1 MPRVIFKCPY
11 LKGGSERAASHL
23 HNYVRYMATREG
35 AQHMA
40 IGHEQLPATEEQR
53 KMVAQL
59 LREFPLSRGLF
70 EYEDYQTAPTRGN
83 ASEFITRALEDN
95 YDQIAK
101 RDNYVSYIASR
112 PRAQRAGAHALFT
125 GSDAPLVLSQIA
137 AEVAH
142 HPGNVWLPIIS
153 LRREDAARLGYD
165 DAGQWKNLIAGYAM
179 VKVFAD
185 EGKTGTSTCKR
196 KEFLQMIRMCR
207 QGKIDMIL
215 AKAVSRFARNT
226 VDTLNYTRELR
237 ELGIPVIFE
246 EQNINSI
253 YPESEFLIAIHGAFA
268 QSESEN
274 TSANVRW
281 GKRRSMKAGHVT
293 MQYKWMLGYEKGP
306 DGRPVINEEQAETVR
321 FIYQRYLAGDT
332 LRAIKSKLEAQGALN
347 AIGKQEWT
355 IKNLLSILSNEKYC
369 GDALLQKTFIQDCI
383 SKKVI
388 QNNGQLP
395 KYLVQDHHE
404 GIVSRDVFYAAQL
417 EIARRRAQTGGT
429 SKSAPTGRSKYSGKY
444 ILTNLMFCGH
454 CGTGYR
460 RCVWNKGGVKRA
472 VWRCGSRLDYG
483 AKYCKHSETLE
494 EKPLQQAIL
503 NAINSV
509 MDSRDAL
516 EVQLMGAME
525 QELAPIPGETMSLAD
540 IDRMLEEL
548 EKQFNS
554 LLAEASAAGGTED
567 YAERFRMISNA
578 MADLKEHKSRI
589 KQVYQENE
597 LVSQRLKAASI
608 AMSAYAAE
616 LTEWDQSVVYQLV
629 EKVTVL
635 AKDKIRVT
643 FRNGTEVEQEI
654 EQLDWRNAS

>member
-1 MPRVIFKCPY
+1 MRYYTDRINREPGWKLAGIY
-11 LKGGSERAASHL
+11 ADKG
-23 HNYVRYMATREG
+23 
-35 AQHMA
+35 
-40 IGHEQLPATEEQR
+40 I
-53 KMVAQL
+53 
-59 LREFPLSRGLF
+59 
-70 EYEDYQTAPTRGN
+70 
-83 ASEFITRALEDN
+83 
-95 YDQIAK
+95 
-101 RDNYVSYIASR
+101 
-112 PRAQRAGAHALFT
+112 
-125 GSDAPLVLSQIA
+125 
-137 AEVAH
+137 
-142 HPGNVWLPIIS
+142 
-153 LRREDAARLGYD
+153 
-165 DAGQWKNLIAGYAM
+165 
-179 VKVFAD
+179 
-185 EGKTGTSTCKR
+185 TGTSMKKRDEFNKLIRQCKR
-196 KEFLQMIRMCR
+196 
-207 QGKIDMIL
+207 GKVDMIIV
-215 AKAVSRFARNT
+215 KSISRFARNT
-226 VDTLNYTRELR
+226 LDCLKITRMLR
-237 ELGIPVIFE
+237 ELKVDVYFE
-246 EQNINSI
+246 EQNLHSIDPSSEFYISI
-253 YPESEFLIAIHGAFA
+253 YGSVA

-274 TSANVRW
+274 ISHNVTW
-281 GKRRSMKAGHVT
+281 GKARSAKEGNVFFA
-293 MQYKWMLGYEKGP
+293 YKSFLGYRRGA
-306 DGRPVINEEQAETVR
+306 DGKPEIDPEQANTVR
-321 FIYQRYLAGDT
+321 RIYDRFLAGDSLQQIANGLT
-332 LRAIKSKLEAQGALN
+332 ADGIPTPMSRTVCQASVVQ
-347 AIGKQEWT
+347 
-355 IKNLLSILSNEKYC
+355 SILSNEKYK
-369 GDALLQKTFIQDCI
+369 GDALLGKTYVEDCI